1 MDRPIYFI
9 TAEEENTMDKR
20 LFKEIKRT
28 DEKKIEDM
36 LLQYIKT
43 ARKSFKCDIWQ
54 ESLADE
60 RILTEDARCGDSTAQ
75 YLLSIYWLLK
85 SADIYYPPA
94 VKSIGILYGEMLK
107 LPSAEKSYTKLCQD
121 TIAFLREK
129 GIDTEVA
136 EALEIEVCG
145 YMYER

>member
-1 MDRPIYFI
+1 
-9 TAEEENTMDKR
+9 MDKR

-75 YLLSIYWLLK
+75 TLSGYDSL
-85 SADIYYPPA
+85 S
-94 VKSIGILYGEMLK
+94 E
-107 LPSAEKSYTKLCQD
+107 
-121 TIAFLREK
+121 RER
-129 GIDTEVA
+129 D
-136 EALEIEVCG
+136 
-145 YMYER
+145 

>member
-1 MDRPIYFI
+1 
-9 TAEEENTMDKR
+9 MDKR

-60 RILTEDARCGDSTAQ
+60 RILTEDARCGDPTAQ

-107 LPSAEKSYTKLCQD
+107 LLSAEKSYTKLCQD

>member
-1 MDRPIYFI
+1 
-9 TAEEENTMDKR
+9 MDKR

-60 RILTEDARCGDSTAQ
+60 RILT
-75 YLLSIYWLLK
+75 
-85 SADIYYPPA
+85 
-94 VKSIGILYGEMLK
+94 
-107 LPSAEKSYTKLCQD
+107 
-121 TIAFLREK
+121 
-129 GIDTEVA
+129 
-136 EALEIEVCG
+136 
-145 YMYER
+145 

>member
-1 MDRPIYFI
+1 
-9 TAEEENTMDKR
+9 MDKR

-107 LPSAEKSYTKLCQD
+107 LPSAEKAIQNSVR
-121 TIAFLREK
+121 IR
-129 GIDTEVA
+129 
-136 EALEIEVCG
+136 
-145 YMYER
+145 

>member
-1 MDRPIYFI
+1 
-9 TAEEENTMDKR
+9 MDKR

-36 LLQYIKT
+36 LLQYIKI

-60 RILTEDARCGDSTAQ
+60 RILTEDARCGDSTAR

-107 LPSAEKSYTKLCQD
+107 LPSAERSYTKLCKD
-121 TIAFLREK
+121 TIAFLRER
-129 GIDTEVA
+129 GIDTEIA
-136 EALEIEVCG
+136 ETLEIEVCG
-145 YMYER
+145 CMYER

>member
-1 MDRPIYFI
+1 
-9 TAEEENTMDKR
+9 
-20 LFKEIKRT
+20 
-28 DEKKIEDM
+28 M

-107 LPSAEKSYTKLCQD
+107 LPSAEKGYTKLCQD
-121 TIAFLREK
+121 TIAFLRER

-136 EALEIEVCG
+136 KALEIEVCG
-145 YMYER
+145 CMYER

>member
-1 MDRPIYFI
+1 
-9 TAEEENTMDKR
+9 MDKR

-60 RILTEDARCGDSTAQ
+60 RILTEDA
-75 YLLSIYWLLK
+75 
-85 SADIYYPPA
+85 
-94 VKSIGILYGEMLK
+94 
-107 LPSAEKSYTKLCQD
+107 PSC
-121 TIAFLREK
+121 LRVEP
-129 GIDTEVA
+129 
-136 EALEIEVCG
+136 
-145 YMYER
+145 

>member
-1 MDRPIYFI
+1 
-9 TAEEENTMDKR
+9 MDKR

-85 SADIYYPPA
+85 IRGYILPTGSKVHRDPIWGN
-94 VKSIGILYGEMLK
+94 VKITIRGKKLYKTLSGYDSLSE
-107 LPSAEKSYTKLCQD
+107 
-121 TIAFLREK
+121 RE
-129 GIDTEVA
+129 
-136 EALEIEVCG
+136 
-145 YMYER
+145 RN

>member
-1 MDRPIYFI
+1 
-9 TAEEENTMDKR
+9 MDKR

-60 RILTEDARCGDSTAQ
+60 R
-75 YLLSIYWLLK
+75 
-85 SADIYYPPA
+85 
-94 VKSIGILYGEMLK
+94 ILYGEMLK

>member
-1 MDRPIYFI
+1 
-9 TAEEENTMDKR
+9 MDKR

-107 LPSAEKSYTKLCQD
+107 LPPAEKGYTKLCQD
-121 TIAFLREK
+121 TIAFLRER

-136 EALEIEVCG
+136 KALEIEVCG
-145 YMYER
+145 CMYER